1 MSPLTPKDTESPVEL
16 CRAGK
21 LYEIEKRIASGQSI
35 QPPPKSKKSL
45 LQIAVDTGFHSMVEL
60 LAGHEISQE
69 TKNGALADAVPKRRL
84 DLVQILVLHGAQV
97 NAIPLDDVL
106 LTWEPTLIRFFLENG
121 ADVITGAPF
130 AVAFREKIRTAL
142 RPFVDYKNAHPDLAT
157 GLQEQ
162 ADIALR
168 HFCREGDLKWVS
180 LMIWAGATPGH
191 RGRCSTTGMT
201 MIQNATQR
209 RYRKLVIAASWKS
222 S

>member
-97 NAIPLDDVL
+97 NA
-106 LTWEPTLIRFFLENG
+106 
-121 ADVITGAPF
+121 
-130 AVAFREKIRTAL
+130 
-142 RPFVDYKNAHPDLAT
+142 
-157 GLQEQ
+157 
-162 ADIALR
+162 
-168 HFCREGDLKWVS
+168 
-180 LMIWAGATPGH
+180 
-191 RGRCSTTGMT
+191 
-201 MIQNATQR
+201 
-209 RYRKLVIAASWKS
+209 
-222 S
+222 